1 MKKQLIILAVITLF
15 VSCQVTRTTI
25 GSGPVGK
32 NTDSEVFSKQKQM
45 YLLRGI
51 VPLGFAQVQ
60 LHPSGNY
67 QIKTSKKFIDCLVE
81 GLTFGV
87 FTMQTVEVLIKA
99 EKK

>member
-1 MKKQLIILAVITLF
+1 MKKSLLSLALILVLN
-15 VSCQVTRTTI
+15 SCQVTRTTI

-32 NTDSEVFSKQKQM
+32 SIQNKTYSKTKQL
-45 YLLRGI
+45 YLFRGI
-51 VPLGFAQVQ
+51 VPLGFAQAQ

-81 GLTFGV
+81 GLTFGI
-87 FTMQTVEVLIKA
+87 FTMQTVEVLIKE